1 MVGNVPIY
9 STDSEAVPA
18 LIDDQ
23 TLVVLLVIALIVVAG
38 VALFGIVTAIPKF
51 QRELKHVNLR
61 LSQARSDREYQYY
74 LRRRR
79 RLWLSFLI
87 PFIKYRK

>member
-1 MVGNVPIY
+1 MPIY

-87 PFIKYRK
+87 PFIKYQK

>member
-1 MVGNVPIY
+1 MGNVPIY

-23 TLVVLLVIALIVVAG
+23 TLVVLLVIALMVVAG

-87 PFIKYRK
+87 PFIKYKK

>member
-1 MVGNVPIY
+1 MPIY

-23 TLVVLLVIALIVVAG
+23 TLVVLLVIALMVVAG

-87 PFIKYRK
+87 PFIKYKK

>member
-1 MVGNVPIY
+1 MGNVPIY

-38 VALFGIVTAIPKF
+38 VAVFGIVTAIPKF

-61 LSQARSDREYQYY
+61 LSQARSNREYQYY

-79 RLWLSFLI
+79 RLWVSFLI
-87 PFIKYRK
+87 PFIKYKR